1 MVYCQAFCVSGLR
14 CKNNAPKNTGLCYT
28 HNPIYCCKCELKV
41 VNNKKCILDNCTHK
55 FCLECIAM
63 DIYNFQ
69 WSDDFST
76 EHPLMCPECD
86 IELSD
91 NNWQSVMD
99 YLVVKKKLLKRKI
112 IKTAYLSRYQYNS
125 VSYRIALGKEYTIYD
140 KIIYDATAN
149 FKDVTFDEIPSKVY
163 FLKNKY
169 TGYSNRDEIRYSF
182 ELDYDLFKKE
192 NENFHQCFIE
202 YFYHPK
208 RVERL
213 GGIEWLDYN

>member
-1 MVYCQAFCVSGLR
+1 MVHCQAYCVSGLR
-14 CKNNAPKNTGLCYT
+14 CKNNATENTDLCYI
-28 HNPIYCCKCELKV
+28 HNPMYCCNCKLKV

-69 WSDDFST
+69 WFDDFST
-76 EHPLMCPECD
+76 EHPLICPECD
-86 IELSD
+86 VELSD

-99 YLVVKKKLLKRKI
+99 YLVVKKQLLKRKI
-112 IKTAYLSRYQYNS
+112 LKTAYLSRYQYNS
-125 VSYRIALGKEYTIYD
+125 VSYRVTLGKEYFTYD
-140 KIIYDATAN
+140 KIIYDATKN

-163 FLKNKY
+163 FLKNKNY
-169 TGYSNRDEIRYSF
+169 HNRDETRYSF